1 MSVTRLRPKLTQ
13 SDIVR
18 LSERADPEARALA
31 ARKVCAR
38 IAGATMSAQDRAA
51 AQEILRMLAADAA
64 VMVRRALAVTL
75 QKSANLPRDVA
86 RKLAADLDT
95 IAVPVITSSPVL
107 EDDDLIEIVRS
118 GEALRQSAVAS
129 RARVSPLVVQ
139 EMVERAAPGAVGT
152 LAANDGAA
160 FAPKSYTRALER
172 FKDRSDVLERFID
185 RASLP
190 LEVTE
195 RLIARVSDEA
205 MQRLVRRHALPAQ
218 LAVELSEGA
227 RERATVDLVEQAG
240 LSPDPRR
247 FVQQMQMNG
256 RLTPSLI
263 LRALFRGHVAFVEHA
278 MAELAGVEHAKAA
291 VLIHDAGPLG
301 LDALFDR
308 TGLPRR
314 ILPAVRAAIETYHSL
329 EIGAGG
335 AVDQARFRKRLCERI
350 FTQFQGAPEE
360 DLAYCLARID
370 DDQEIVAAG
379 ATRAAS

>member
-1 MSVTRLRPKLTQ
+1 MSVTRLRPRLTQ
-13 SDIVR
+13 DDVRR
-18 LSERADPEARALA
+18 LSERTEPEARALA
-31 ARKVCAR
+31 ARKLCAR
-38 IAGATMSAQDRAA
+38 IAGATMSVEERAA
-51 AQEILRMLAADAA
+51 AQEILRMLADDAA

-75 QKSANLPRDVA
+75 QKSTHLPRDVA
-86 RKLAADLDT
+86 RRLAADLDS

-107 EDDDLIEIVRS
+107 EDEDLIEIINS
-118 GEALRQSAVAS
+118 GEALRQTAVAS
-129 RARVSPLVVQ
+129 RAWVSGAVVH
-139 EMVERAAPGAVGT
+139 EIVERAAPGAVGT
-152 LAANDGAA
+152 AAANDGAV
-160 FAPKSYTRALER
+160 FAPKSYARAMER
-172 FKDRSDVLERFID
+172 FKDRADVLERFID

-195 RLIARVSDEA
+195 RLIARISDEA

-227 RERATVDLVEQAG
+227 RERATVDLVDQAG

-263 LRALFRGHVAFVEHA
+263 LRALFRGHVGFFEHA

-329 EIGAGG
+329 EIGAQGP
-335 AVDQARFRKRLCERI
+335 ADQARFRKRLCERI
-350 FTQFQGAPEE
+350 FTQFQGVPEE
-360 DLAYCLARID
+360 DLAYCLARIE
-370 DDQEIVAAG
+370 DDQEIVAAET
-379 ATRAAS
+379 ARAAS